1 MIDVNEK
8 LALTIPFALN
18 YFSSSLH
25 TLDRKINFTLAA
37 FVFPLADKYGSKF
50 EKAELKITVLPSFC
64 DH

>member
-8 LALTIPFALN
+8 LALTIPIALN

-25 TLDRKINFTLAA
+25 TLDRKINFTSAA
-37 FVFPLADKYGSKF
+37 FVFPLAEKYGAKF
-50 EKAELKITVLPSFC
+50 EKAELKIKVLPSFC